1 MIIWHFTKVCSGGV
15 VLPPDYSA
23 SKQVLLF
30 TANNTV
36 NKSATITNDGW
47 ILIELTGAWTPC
59 RATINGINVAAAQAT
74 MSNVT
79 MASIGIYPVKKGDVV
94 ASALNGESLNV
105 VKVSFLPYKE

>member
-15 VLPPDYSA
+15 LPPDYNA

-30 TANNTV
+30 TANNNV

-59 RATINGINVAAAQAT
+59 RATINGINVAAAQVTA
-74 MSNVT
+74 SNMT

-94 ASALNGESLNV
+94 ASALNNDSSNV
-105 VKVSFLPYKE
+105 VTVKFLPYKE

>member
-1 MIIWHFTKVCSGGV
+1 MPFWNIPRQQIRKGDKICRTTKVCSGG

-59 RATINGINVAAAQAT
+59 RATINGINVAAAQVTA
-74 MSNVT
+74 SNLT
-79 MASIGIYPVKKGDVV
+79 MASIGIYPVKK
-94 ASALNGESLNV
+94 ATW
-105 VKVSFLPYKE
+105 